1 MASTSGISHH
11 YTCNANHLG
20 IESYIERKEK
30 AVKESLNVHQE
41 KVRIR
46 YSYYAYA
53 FLYSENFS
61 NRSDQKL
68 IM

>member
-20 IESYIERKEK
+20 IESTIERKEK
-30 AVKESLNVHQE
+30 AVKESLNIHQE

>member
-30 AVKESLNVHQE
+30 AVKESLNIHQE
-41 KVRIR
+41 KIRIR
-46 YSYYAYA
+46 CSYYAYA
-53 FLYSENFS
+53 VLYIKFFS
-61 NRSDQKL
+61 NLLDEKPIL
-68 IM
+68 

>member
-20 IESYIERKEK
+20 IESHIERKEK
-30 AVKESLNVHQE
+30 AVKESLNIHQE

-53 FLYSENFS
+53 FLYIEIFS
-61 NRSDQKL
+61 NLSDEKPIL
-68 IM
+68 